1 MAQHPLNGDHGTPKG
16 NGVAPSL
23 RLKTGLA
30 EMLKG
35 GVIMDVMSVEQARIA
50 EEAGAV
56 AVMALERVPA
66 MIRAE
71 GGVARMANPK
81 LIKQIMAAVTIPV
94 MAKARIGHFAEA
106 QVLQTLGVDFIDE
119 SEVLT
124 PADEFHHI
132 DKHSFTTPFVC
143 GAKNLGEALRRIA
156 EGAAMIRTKGEPGTG
171 DVVHAVTHM
180 RTIVKEIKALT
191 VLGDEELYAAAKN
204 LQASYELVRLVAR
217 TGKLPVPNFSAGGIA
232 TPADAALMMQLGAE
246 TVFVGSGIFMKDGAT
261 PLDVR
266 AWTESDAEIGL
277 RSKESVGNPRHP
289 EDHEEA
295 VSRAKAI
302 VLAATHHN
310 DPQIVAEA
318 SEAVTGL
325 MKGLAAA
332 AIEESQRMQT
342 RGW

>member
-1 MAQHPLNGDHGTPKG
+1 MTELNGSKG
-16 NGVAPSL
+16 ANTSL
-23 RLKTGLA
+23 RLKIGLA

-35 GVIMDVMSVEQARIA
+35 GVIMDVMNVDQARIA

-56 AVMALERVPA
+56 SVMALERVPA

-81 LIKQIMAAVTIPV
+81 LIKEIMGAVTIPV

-106 QVLQTLGVDFIDE
+106 QVLEALGVDFIDE

-124 PADEFHHI
+124 PADEAHHI
-132 DKHSFTTPFVC
+132 DKHAFTIPFVC
-143 GAKNLGEALRRIA
+143 GARNLGEALRRIA
-156 EGAAMIRTKGEPGTG
+156 EGAAMIRTKGEAGTG
-171 DVVHAVTHM
+171 DVVHAVQHM
-180 RTIVKEIKALT
+180 RQITRELRMMTILRE
-191 VLGDEELYAAAKN
+191 EELYHAAKEHG
-204 LQASYELVRLVAR
+204 APYELIRMVAK

-246 TVFVGSGIFMKDGAT
+246 TVFVGSGIFMKERAT
-261 PLDVR
+261 PLDV
-266 AWTESDAEIGL
+266 ENNP
-277 RSKESVGNPRHP
+277 KER
-289 EDHEEA
+289 EEA

-302 VLAATHHN
+302 VLATAHYDN
-310 DPQIVAEA
+310 PKILAEA
-318 SEAVTGL
+318 SESVTGT

-332 AIEESQRMQT
+332 AIEERDQLQT

>member
-1 MAQHPLNGDHGTPKG
+1 MADHTTNGNFGSS
-16 NGVAPSL
+16 SL

-35 GVIMDVMSVEQARIA
+35 GVIMDVMNVEQARIA
-50 EEAGAV
+50 EEAGAIS
-56 AVMALERVPA
+56 VMALERVPA

-81 LIKQIMAAVTIPV
+81 LIKEIIAAVSIPV

-124 PADEFHHI
+124 PADETYHI
-132 DKHSFTTPFVC
+132 DKHAFTTPFVC
-143 GAKNLGEALRRIA
+143 GARNLGEALRRIA

-171 DVVHAVTHM
+171 DVVHAVQHM
-180 RTIVKEIKALT
+180 RQIVREIKALT
-191 VLGDEELYAAAKN
+191 VMDDSELYNAAKVHG
-204 LQASYELVRLVAR
+204 APYELVRMVAKA
-217 TGKLPVPNFSAGGIA
+217 GKLPVPNFSAGGIA

-246 TVFVGSGIFMKDGAT
+246 SIFVGSGIFMKERAT
-261 PLDVR
+261 PLDVENDPKER
-266 AWTESDAEIGL
+266 A
-277 RSKESVGNPRHP
+277 
-289 EDHEEA
+289 EA

-302 VLAATHHN
+302 VIATTHFN
-310 DPQIVAEA
+310 APNIIAEA
-318 SEAVTGL
+318 SESVTGT

-332 AIEESQRMQT
+332 AIEERDLMQT

>member
-1 MAQHPLNGDHGTPKG
+1 MAAIHSSNG
-16 NGVAPSL
+16 NGSNTSL

-35 GVIMDVMSVEQARIA
+35 GVIMDVMNVEQARIA

-56 AVMALERVPA
+56 SVMALERVPA

-81 LIKQIMAAVTIPV
+81 LIREIIAAVSIPV
-94 MAKARIGHFAEA
+94 MAKARIGHFVEA

-124 PADEFHHI
+124 PADEAHHI
-132 DKHSFTTPFVC
+132 DKHAFTTPFVC

-180 RTIVKEIKALT
+180 RTIVREIKALT
-191 VLGDEELYAAAKN
+191 VLDETELYAAAKN
-204 LQASYELVRLVAR
+204 LQAPYELVRMVAQS
-217 TGKLPVPNFSAGGIA
+217 GKLPVPNFSAGGIA

-246 TVFVGSGIFMKDGAT
+246 TVFVGSGIFMKDGAK
-261 PLDVR
+261 PLNVNLFTKDDAAVGLCTTADIGKPCAPDER
-266 AWTESDAEIGL
+266 A
-277 RSKESVGNPRHP
+277 
-289 EDHEEA
+289 EA

-302 VLAATHHN
+302 VLATLHYN
-310 DPQIVAEA
+310 DPGIVAEA
-318 SEAVTGL
+318 SEAVLGS

-332 AIEESQRMQT
+332 AIEEKNLMQT